1 MSEGL
6 RQMSP
11 KDGYVVNTKA
21 HIGSTEFK
29 VILKLLPAVDGGQC
43 LRYLFII
50 SG

>member
-21 HIGSTEFK
+21 HIGSLHVK
-29 VILKLLPAVDGGQC
+29 D
-43 LRYLFII
+43 
-50 SG
+50 

>member
-29 VILKLLPAVDGGQC
+29 VILKLYQPLMGSMLTV
-43 LRYLFII
+43 FIHY
-50 SG
+50 